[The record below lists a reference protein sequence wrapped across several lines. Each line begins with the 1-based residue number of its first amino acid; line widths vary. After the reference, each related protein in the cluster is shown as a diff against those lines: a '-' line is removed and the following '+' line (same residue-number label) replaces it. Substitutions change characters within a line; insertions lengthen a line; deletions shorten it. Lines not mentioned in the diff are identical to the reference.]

1 MKTTIFSLLFTFIV
15 CNAFA
20 QTETPVYKTVADK
33 FAQHYNNENFDSI
46 FSMFDIVLQGLRN
59 LIVWRNTIDMPG
71 KSLVNHSLNNWNCH

>member
-1 MKTTIFSLLFTFIV
+1 MKTTIFSILITFIV

-46 FSMFDIVLQGLRN
+46 FSMFDIVMQKALP
-59 LIVWRNTIDMPG
+59 IEKTIG
-71 KSLVNHSLNNWNCH
+71 I

>member
-1 MKTTIFSLLFTFIV
+1 V

-46 FSMFDIVLQGLRN
+46 FSMFDIVMQKALPLEK
-59 LIVWRNTIDMPG
+59 TIG
-71 KSLVNHSLNNWNCH
+71 I